1 MVDAGQEKTR
11 HQPGSCLPQ
20 MLVFR
25 SFNLSGAAAAAI
37 PLYAM

>member
-1 MVDAGQEKTR
+1 MPNKRRRGINLDPAF
-11 HQPGSCLPQ
+11 PQ